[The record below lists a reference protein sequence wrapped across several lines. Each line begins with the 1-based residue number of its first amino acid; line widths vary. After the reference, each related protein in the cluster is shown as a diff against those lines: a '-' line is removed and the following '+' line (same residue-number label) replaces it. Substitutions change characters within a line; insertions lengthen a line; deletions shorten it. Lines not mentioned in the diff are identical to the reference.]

1 MTTPTLPAFAR
12 RERAFI
18 LSLLAAAAVTL
29 AIALE
34 NWIAVALLAAIPLIL
49 LAPVE
54 ASLGV
59 FAFLVPFDSVFIVS
73 ESGTTLNWF
82 IGAAAAAILL
92 FTGLVQG
99 RLQAPPRAALWWG
112 LLVTWCIISI
122 GWALDQESVLHRAP
136 TAISLLLVYL
146 VAVSFRVTWRELRRI
161 AAMALIGGVAAAGWV
176 VSQGFSAAVASRV
189 SLGEAGPNLYAATM
203 LLPGA
208 LTLCWILLS
217 KWRTVQVALIVA
229 LLAIASSVF
238 FSMSRGGLL
247 ALATVLLIFVIRYR
261 NWRLL
266 LLIALLAVPLLAMP
280 DLFFHRLEQGLYNRG
295 TGRFDIWHVGWAI
308 LRDHGLLGVGL
319 DNFRV
324 AYVQYAGEAP
334 IFRGYSKVAHNVPLQ
349 VAAEMGVVGL
359 ALFVAACRAQL
370 QSLAR
375 ALRRFGHMPKA
386 MLVAC
391 EAACWGMLVMGLSL
405 DIMWRKAFWLVWIL
419 ATLAVRLHNDEADL
433 APVSRNR
440 EGGPPRAW
448 SEFRFPA

>member
-12 RERAFI
+12 RETAFI

-112 LLVTWCIISI
+112 LLVTWCVISI
-122 GWALDQESVLHRAP
+122 GWALDQETALHRAP

-146 VAVSFRVTWRELRRI
+146 VAVSFRVTWRELRRVS
-161 AAMALIGGVAAAGWV
+161 AMALIGGVAAAGWV

-208 LTLCWILLS
+208 LALCWILLS

-266 LLIALLAVPLLAMP
+266 LLIALLAMPLLVMP

-349 VAAEMGVVGL
+349 VLAEMGVVGL
-359 ALFVAACRAQL
+359 ALFIAGCRAQVGAL
-370 QSLAR
+370 LEAAR
-375 ALRRFGHMPKA
+375 RYGRVPKA

-419 ATLAVRLHNDEADL
+419 AALAVRLHNEETSL
-433 APVSRNR
+433 APPTPAW
-440 EGGPPRAW
+440 EGEAPRTLR
-448 SEFRFPA
+448 EFRFRS